1 MVIVMLGRVG
11 AFSLFHLSVVCVS
24 VCVYERA
31 KLLFTREPRDYMLTC
46 RGLWDI
52 GLMSV

>member
-11 AFSLFHLSVVCVS
+11 AFSFFHLSVVC
-24 VCVYERA
+24 
-31 KLLFTREPRDYMLTC
+31 MLTC

-52 GLMSV
+52 GLMSVWVYGDTEIRRYRDIEILGV